1 MAKPSKDEFL
11 MQAIETVV
19 DMAAQ
24 STERIADLLPA
35 DLFAAP
41 QQQQAPVAPAP
52 PQPDAVTD
60 LNERRS
66 LYSDTD
72 FTLPA
77 EDEEEF

>member
-35 DLFAAP
+35 DLFAPSQPEP
-41 QQQQAPVAPAP
+41 QEPVQPNVMEQP
-52 PQPDAVTD
+52 LFSVDESPQNP
-60 LNERRS
+60 
-66 LYSDTD
+66 DTD
-72 FTLPA
+72 MFGGML
-77 EDEEEF
+77 

>member
-35 DLFAAP
+35 DLF
-41 QQQQAPVAPAP
+41 PA
-52 PQPDAVTD
+52 QPDPGMD
-60 LNERRS
+60 LTQFMQKR
-66 LYSDTD
+66 
-72 FTLPA
+72 A
-77 EDEEEF
+77 EANRPSSSYDEVV

>member
-24 STERIADLLPA
+24 STERIADLLPT

-41 QQQQAPVAPAP
+41 QQQQAPAPPAP
-52 PQPDAVTD
+52 PQLDAVTD